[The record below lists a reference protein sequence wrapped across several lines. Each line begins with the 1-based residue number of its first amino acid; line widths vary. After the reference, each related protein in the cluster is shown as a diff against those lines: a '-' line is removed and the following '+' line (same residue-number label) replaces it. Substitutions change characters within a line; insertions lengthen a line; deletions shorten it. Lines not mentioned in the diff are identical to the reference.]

1 MGSRRRNSGVFCRIS
16 WEPRI
21 SDGLHYVGR
30 LGKPDDVH
38 VVWKYGLAGEQR
50 HLSGWQSQ
58 SWRSLE
64 RIKDE
69 KIACALLACCALFG
83 ILPESIA
90 QNVAPG
96 GSDLILVRPT
106 EKSPEAVVEAIKA
119 YAEGKKWAYIGAYK
133 VKSPQGEVTLVKV
146 CVFQRSVS

>member
-1 MGSRRRNSGVFCRIS
+1 M
-16 WEPRI
+16 
-21 SDGLHYVGR
+21 
-30 LGKPDDVH
+30 K
-38 VVWKYGLAGEQR
+38 
-50 HLSGWQSQ
+50 
-58 SWRSLE
+58 
-64 RIKDE
+64 

-119 YAEGKKWAYIGAYK
+119 YAEGKSHWFGQDKKMNKFVLDRIKAEGPLQSK
-133 VKSPQGEVTLVKV
+133 DFEFERNGPGN
-146 CVFQRSVS
+146 